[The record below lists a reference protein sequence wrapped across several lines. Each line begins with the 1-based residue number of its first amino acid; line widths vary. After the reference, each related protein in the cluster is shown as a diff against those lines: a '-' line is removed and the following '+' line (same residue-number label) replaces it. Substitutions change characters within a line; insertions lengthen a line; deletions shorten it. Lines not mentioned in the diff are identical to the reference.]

1 MGNVGVTSTETGH
14 VLFSINILSTFPAP
28 APSSHSTGS
37 CPSILPAEFPS
48 GEQICCSQLH
58 KPSLGG
64 YEAALGGSSG
74 EERHFLGSQPIH
86 YCTLWACCDVRLYP
100 EALQRGA
107 ATPGS
112 WASREGWS
120 VLGALGES

>member
-64 YEAALGGSSG
+64 YEAALGGVQWGRETFSWITAHSLL
-74 EERHFLGSQPIH
+74 HTLGM
-86 YCTLWACCDVRLYP
+86 L
-100 EALQRGA
+100 
-107 ATPGS
+107 
-112 WASREGWS
+112 
-120 VLGALGES
+120 